1 MAPDT
6 FVREGGTQFNGCD
19 TLARQW
25 NKPTLGVDADAEPT
39 VQREIFRAVHVWWD
53 RIVGEEDKSTSRC
66 RVLGAWKGN
75 SRRRRSFS
83 RRASTPRRRSFPR
96 CASTRFQHPFL
107 IIFVASPVSFAR
119 TLHII
124 TMLFELLRSIV
135 RLAWGWVVTVAIG
148 PVGGWMRRR
157 GLRAEFAITL
167 RVKIVFRAEEIVDL
181 VLQPVRLALPRGA
194 AAVQGREIEEV

>member
-1 MAPDT
+1 MSPLVLAPRINT
-6 FVREGGTQFNGCD
+6 HVG
-19 TLARQW
+19 AR
-25 NKPTLGVDADAEPT
+25 
-39 VQREIFRAVHVWWD
+39 
-53 RIVGEEDKSTSRC
+53 SC
-66 RVLGAWKGN
+66 
-75 SRRRRSFS
+75 
-83 RRASTPRRRSFPR
+83 

-107 IIFVASPVSFAR
+107 IVFIASPVSFAC

-148 PVGGWMRRR
+148 PVGGWMRP
-157 GLRAEFAITL
+157 GVCAEFAITL
-167 RVKIVFRAEEIVDL
+167 RVKIVSRAEEIVDL